1 MAEEDVVVAEV
12 LPGQHQEDALHHTF
26 CSSTGVGGRNGVTVG
41 HGEAGR
47 SSCKL
52 RQLGDAEE
60 GPNGAIEVGKSS
72 TSCSPAMLLSG
83 AGVMLGTFPV
93 RKPWRAAPAADAEER
108 PWPRRAASQ
117 CKMTARRAGIATSKR
132 TNVEHQVAVAAR
144 TDGHALRTITGTR
157 DQQGTIRG
165 PTRALAPDTRAPTVV
180 EAASE
185 PLPSDERA
193 RRETHPHTAD
203 THHRSHVVST
213 TNPGDTRTPSTD
225 TSRQRGRSRGQQGPS
240 EDRRRAYA

>member
-83 AGVMLGTFPV
+83 AGVMLGTLSG
-93 RKPWRAAPAADAEER
+93 KMPWRAAPVADAEER

-117 CKMTARRAGIATSKR
+117 CKMTARRAGIAMS
-132 TNVEHQVAVAAR
+132 Q
-144 TDGHALRTITGTR
+144 
-157 DQQGTIRG
+157 
-165 PTRALAPDTRAPTVV
+165 
-180 EAASE
+180 
-185 PLPSDERA
+185 ERKGN
-193 RRETHPHTAD
+193 
-203 THHRSHVVST
+203 S
-213 TNPGDTRTPSTD
+213 
-225 TSRQRGRSRGQQGPS
+225 
-240 EDRRRAYA
+240 

>member
-144 TDGHALRTITGTR
+144 TDGHALRTIRAHVTNKGQYVAPR
-157 DQQGTIRG
+157 VRWR
-165 PTRALAPDTRAPTVV
+165 PTRGRPRWW
-180 EAASE
+180 
-185 PLPSDERA
+185 
-193 RRETHPHTAD
+193 
-203 THHRSHVVST
+203 
-213 TNPGDTRTPSTD
+213 
-225 TSRQRGRSRGQQGPS
+225 RQRASPSRATSALGARHTHTQLTHTTGHT
-240 EDRRRAYA
+240 

>member
-83 AGVMLGTFPV
+83 AGVMLGTLPV

-117 CKMTARRAGIATSKR
+117 CKMTARRAGIATSKNECR
-132 TNVEHQVAVAAR
+132 TPGRSGRQDGRPRAAHY
-144 TDGHALRTITGTR
+144 TSTR

-213 TNPGDTRTPSTD
+213 TNP
-225 TSRQRGRSRGQQGPS
+225 
-240 EDRRRAYA
+240 